1 MSEMRS
7 LALCLLLFLALGST
21 LMAATVAASQASP
34 SNSKVSRWALA
45 WDDEFN
51 GAKGDVPDRSKWV
64 IETGGDGWGNNELEY
79 YTNRVEN
86 VQVSQG
92 NLIIT
97 ARREGYSDS
106 QGVFRGYTSA
116 RLKTLGK
123 FSQRYGRFEA
133 RIKIPAGQGVWPA
146 FWLLGDDITQVKWPN
161 CGEIDIMENIGKE
174 PGTIHGT
181 IHGPGYSGDKGIGS
195 AYTLP
200 DAKKFAD
207 DYHLFAVEW
216 EPQVIRFYV
225 DDKLYATRTPA
236 DLPPGT
242 KWVFDHPFFIVL
254 NLAVGGDWPGEPDV
268 HTKFP
273 QSMLV
278 DYVRVYRDR
287 AAQ

>member
-7 LALCLLLFLALGST
+7 LALCLLLFLILAST
-21 LMAATVAASQASP
+21 LTAAAAPAGQSSQ
-34 SNSKVSRWALA
+34 SNVKVSRWALA

-51 GAKGDVPDRSKWV
+51 GAKGDAPDRSKWV

-92 NLIIT
+92 NLVIT

-133 RIKIPAGQGVWPA
+133 RIKIPEGQGLWPA
-146 FWLLGDDITQVKWPN
+146 FWMLGDDITQVKWPN

-174 PGTIHGT
+174 PSIVHGT
-181 IHGPGYSGDKGIGS
+181 IHGPGYSGSKGIGS
-195 AYTLP
+195 PYTLP
-200 DAKKFAD
+200 DGKKFAD

-216 EPQVIRFYV
+216 EPQTIRFYV

>member
-21 LMAATVAASQASP
+21 LMAAPVAASQASP

-133 RIKIPAGQGVWPA
+133 RIKIPGGQGVWPA

-242 KWVFDHPFFIVL
+242 KWVFDHPFFLVL